1 MASRPARN
9 KISMAVPELRSLSFD
24 SHNWQRVASGA
35 ISFSLLIVI
44 IWKMRDFGFV
54 KALETLPTKPLFWIA
69 FAAYYLALPFS
80 EWLIFKRLW
89 NLPAGG
95 FATLLRKLVSNEVL
109 FGYSGE
115 VQFYAW
121 ARGHAEIVA
130 SPYGAIKDVSVL
142 SAIAGNLITLAMLG
156 LAWPMV
162 GIIAPQFHSQAVFAS
177 ASVIILMSIVIF
189 IFKNRIFSLPSSN
202 LRAIFAVHIAR
213 LVVTTLLSGVMWHVA
228 LPQVPL
234 IWLVL
239 LATVQLLV
247 TRLPFVPNKDMV
259 FASLAIFLVGHDAE
273 VGALITMIAAAILA
287 VHLMIGGLLS
297 IATFFETAKS

>member
-1 MASRPARN
+1 
-9 KISMAVPELRSLSFD
+9 
-24 SHNWQRVASGA
+24 
-35 ISFSLLIVI
+35 
-44 IWKMRDFGFV
+44 
-54 KALETLPTKPLFWIA
+54 
-69 FAAYYLALPFS
+69 
-80 EWLIFKRLW
+80 
-89 NLPAGG
+89 
-95 FATLLRKLVSNEVL
+95 VSNEVL

-121 ARGHAEIVA
+121 ARGHADILT

-142 SAIAGNLITLAMLG
+142 SAIAGNLITLTMLG

-162 GIIAPQFHSQAVFAS
+162 GTIAPQFHGQAVFAS
-177 ASVIILMSIVIF
+177 ASAIILMSMVIF
-189 IFKNRIFSLPSSN
+189 IFRNRIFSLPSSK

-213 LVVTTLLSGVMWHVA
+213 LLVTTLLSA

-273 VGALITMIAAAILA
+273 VGALITMIAAAIFA

-297 IATFFETAKS
+297 IAAFVETAKS

>member
-1 MASRPARN
+1 MA
-9 KISMAVPELRSLSFD
+9 MPELRSPELQALSLD
-24 SHNWQRVASGA
+24 GHNWQRTVPGA
-35 ISFSLLIVI
+35 ISLALFAAV
-44 IWKMRDFGFV
+44 IWKMRDFGFA
-54 KALETLPTKPLFWIA
+54 KALATLPPNPLFWIA
-69 FAAYYLALPFS
+69 FSAYYLALPFS

-89 NLPAGG
+89 NLPSGG
-95 FATLLRKLVSNEVL
+95 FAALLRKLVSNEVL

-121 ARGHAEIVA
+121 ARGHAAIVA

-142 SAIAGNLITLAMLG
+142 SAIAGNLITLTMLG

-162 GIIAPQFHSQAVFAS
+162 GTIAPQFHSQAVFAS
-177 ASVIILMSIVIF
+177 ASVIILMSMVIF

-213 LVVTTLLSGVMWHVA
+213 LLVTTLLCGVMWHVA
-228 LPQVPL
+228 LPQVSL

-239 LATVQLLV
+239 LATLQLLV

-259 FASLAIFLVGHDAE
+259 FASLAIFLIGYDGE
-273 VGALITMIAAAILA
+273 VGALITMIATAILA
-287 VHLMIGGLLS
+287 VHLIIGGMLS
-297 IATFFETAKS
+297 VATFVEASNP

>member
-9 KISMAVPELRSLSFD
+9 KIGMAMPELRSLSLD
-24 SHNWQRVASGA
+24 SNNWQRTISGA
-35 ISFSLLIVI
+35 ISLALLATI
-44 IWKMRDFGFV
+44 IWKMRDFGFAN
-54 KALETLPTKPLFWIA
+54 ALATLPANPFFWIA

-89 NLPAGG
+89 SLPSGG
-95 FATLLRKLVSNEVL
+95 FVALLRKLVSNEVL

-121 ARGHAEIVA
+121 ARGHAEILA

-142 SAIAGNLITLAMLG
+142 SAVAGNLITLTMLG

-162 GIIAPQFHSQAVFAS
+162 GTIVPQFHGQAVFAS
-177 ASVIILMSIVIF
+177 ASAIILMSMVIF
-189 IFKNRIFSLPSSN
+189 IFRNRIFSLASSQ

-213 LVVTTLLSGVMWHVA
+213 LLVTTLLSGVMWHVA

-287 VHLMIGGLLS
+287 VHLMLGGLLN
-297 IATFFETAKS
+297 IAAFIETPKS

>member
-9 KISMAVPELRSLSFD
+9 KIGMAVPELRSLSLNG
-24 SHNWQRVASGA
+24 HNWQRTVSAA
-35 ISFSLLIVI
+35 ISLALLITI
-44 IWKMRDFGFV
+44 IWKMRDFGFAN
-54 KALETLPTKPLFWIA
+54 ALATLPAHPLFWIA
-69 FAAYYLALPFS
+69 FTAYYLALPFS
-80 EWLIFKRLW
+80 EWLIFRRLW

-95 FATLLRKLVSNEVL
+95 FAALLRKLVSNEVL

-121 ARGHAEIVA
+121 ARGHAAIVA

-142 SAIAGNLITLAMLG
+142 SAIAGNLITLMMLA
-156 LAWPMV
+156 LAWPMIGTV
-162 GIIAPQFHSQAVFAS
+162 APQFHGQAVFAS
-177 ASVIILMSIVIF
+177 ASAIILMSMVIIV
-189 IFKNRIFSLPSSN
+189 FKNRIFSLPSSK
-202 LRAIFAVHIAR
+202 LRAIFVVHILR
-213 LVVTTLLSGVMWHVA
+213 LLITTFLSGMMWHVA

-239 LATVQLLV
+239 LATLQLLV

-259 FASLAIFLVGHDAE
+259 FASLAIFLIGHDRE
-273 VGALITMIAAAILA
+273 VGALITMIATAIFA

-297 IATFFETAKS
+297 IAAFVEVPKS

>member
-9 KISMAVPELRSLSFD
+9 KIGMAVPELRSLSLNG
-24 SHNWQRVASGA
+24 HNLQRTVSAA
-35 ISFSLLIVI
+35 ISLALLITI
-44 IWKMRDFGFV
+44 IWKMRDFGFAN
-54 KALETLPTKPLFWIA
+54 ALATLPAHPLFWIA
-69 FAAYYLALPFS
+69 FTAYYLALPFS
-80 EWLIFKRLW
+80 EWLIFRRLW

-95 FATLLRKLVSNEVL
+95 FAALLRKLVSNEVL

-121 ARGHAEIVA
+121 ARGHAAIVA

-142 SAIAGNLITLAMLG
+142 SAIAGNLITLMMLA
-156 LAWPMV
+156 LAWPMIGTV
-162 GIIAPQFHSQAVFAS
+162 APQFHGQAVFAS
-177 ASVIILMSIVIF
+177 ASAIILMSMVIIV
-189 IFKNRIFSLPSSN
+189 FKNRIFSLPSSK
-202 LRAIFAVHIAR
+202 LRAIFVVHILR
-213 LVVTTLLSGVMWHVA
+213 LLITTFLSGMMWHVA

-239 LATVQLLV
+239 LATLQLLV

-259 FASLAIFLVGHDAE
+259 FASLAIFLIGHDRE
-273 VGALITMIAAAILA
+273 VGALITMIATAIFA

-297 IATFFETAKS
+297 IAAFVEVPKS